1 MPALTT
7 RTTAPP
13 VFRITALILW
23 KPNSSDGER
32 LYSADRVNV
41 SFTERCVYSNISP
54 KHTMGKSSTPN
65 MSVCALIV
73 ENALTV

>member
-1 MPALTT
+1 MPAPTT

-13 VFRITALILW
+13 VFRIAAPIIW

-32 LYSADRVNV
+32 LYSADHVNV
-41 SFTERCVYSNISP
+41 SFTERCVCSNISP
-54 KHTMGKSSTPN
+54 KPTMGKSSTPN
-65 MSVCALIV
+65 MSVYALIV